1 VTARGSRRS
10 GCFIDV
16 VRKSEGAIVCRTKI
30 ITQMLGALGATMI
43 STAVTA
49 ADIQLLGSTAMREAL
64 DELVP
69 LFEKASG
76 HKVVMN
82 LYPAASLMVK
92 VKEGAPADLVLT
104 TPDNVDMLMK
114 DGKLVPNTR
123 VDFVH
128 SRVGVA
134 VKAGAPKPDISTPD
148 ALKAAFL
155 AAKSIGISRGP
166 SGVHLMSAM
175 ARIGI
180 ADQVKAKMV
189 QPELGV
195 RVGTL
200 VAKGEAE
207 IGVQQI
213 GELLPIPGID
223 YVGPLPKELQT
234 VIVYALA
241 RHVNAKQ
248 WPAAEALVKFLTAP
262 ERAPLLKKIGLDP
275 A

>member
-1 VTARGSRRS
+1 MMQWANITIGTAVTL
-10 GCFIDV
+10 C
-16 VRKSEGAIVCRTKI
+16 
-30 ITQMLGALGATMI
+30 ATMI
-43 STAVTA
+43 GTVVHA
-49 ADIQLLGSTAMREAL
+49 ADIELLGSTAMREAL

-69 LFEKASG
+69 LFEQISG
-76 HKVVMN
+76 HKVVRS
-82 LYPAASLMVK
+82 LYPAASLVVK

-104 TPDNVDMLMK
+104 TPDNVDTLLR
-114 DGKLVPNTR
+114 DGKLVPGTR

-134 VKAGAPKPDISTPD
+134 VRAGAPKPDVSTPD
-148 ALKAAFL
+148 GLRAAFL
-155 AAKSIGISRGP
+155 AARSIGISRGP
-166 SGVHLMSAM
+166 SGVHLLSAM
-175 ARIGI
+175 AKIGI

-223 YVGPLPKELQT
+223 YVGPLPNELQT
-234 VIVYALA
+234 VIVYALV
-241 RHVNAKQ
+241 RHADAKE